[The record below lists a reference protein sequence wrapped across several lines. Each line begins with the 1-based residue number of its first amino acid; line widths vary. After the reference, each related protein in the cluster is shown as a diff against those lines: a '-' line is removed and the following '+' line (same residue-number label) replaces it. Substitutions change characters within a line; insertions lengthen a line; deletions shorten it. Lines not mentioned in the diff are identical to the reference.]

1 MATKSDRWQVVCQ
14 DPGDGSGDLMVELPS
29 ELLEALGW
37 VQGDDLI
44 IEKDQDCI
52 ALKIKRKVG
61 QFVS

>member
-1 MATKSDRWQVVCQ
+1 
-14 DPGDGSGDLMVELPS
+14 MVELPS